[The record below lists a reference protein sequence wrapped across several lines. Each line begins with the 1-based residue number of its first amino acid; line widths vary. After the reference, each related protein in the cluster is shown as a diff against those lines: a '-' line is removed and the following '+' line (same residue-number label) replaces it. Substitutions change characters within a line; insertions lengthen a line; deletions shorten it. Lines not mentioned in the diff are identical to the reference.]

1 MINTSSS
8 FVPVDRELSA
18 WIRLAFESAYPE
30 AGSVLARISTVPTMS
45 PEFGDYQCNDAMN
58 LARALK
64 IKPRVIAE
72 RLIAVAGPHPGV
84 ARMEIAGP
92 GFVNVF
98 LEDSWI
104 SDRLAAM
111 AGDGGL
117 GLPSDGAGKT
127 VIVDYSSP
135 NVAKPMHIGHI
146 RSTVIGNSLYR
157 IHSALGYRT
166 VSDNHIGD
174 WGTQFGII
182 IMGYRHFLDQKALE
196 TSPIEELE
204 RVYVKSYEKS
214 REDADWLNECRREL
228 VKLQSGDE
236 QNVAL
241 WKDFVALSLREFEG
255 IYRRLGVSFD
265 IVRGESYYR
274 DKLAGVVRQLE
285 EKELARESEGAMVV
299 FMEEDKLPPCIV
311 RKSDGG
317 YNYASS
323 DLATVASRV
332 DEFGPDRIIYV
343 TDERQQL
350 HFRQIFA
357 ISRKLGCSVS
367 LEHVWF
373 GLMRLP
379 EGTFSTREGNVIK
392 LERLLDEAESRAL
405 AIVTA
410 SSPDMPEERRREVA
424 RVVGIG
430 AIKYADLSQNP
441 QTTVTFTWEKALAL
455 DGNSGPY
462 LQYAYARIASV
473 RDKFAER
480 FPGIDP
486 DGFPIVFTQQIERT
500 LALKLLKFP
509 EAVTRAAQA
518 CKPSTVADYLY
529 DLAQSYS
536 TFYQNVPFL
545 KAEEGVRESRVRLC
559 GITAKVLKSGLDL
572 LGIETQERI

>member
-111 AGDGGL
+111 AGAGGL

-545 KAEEGVRESRVRLC
+545 KAEDGVRESRVRLC